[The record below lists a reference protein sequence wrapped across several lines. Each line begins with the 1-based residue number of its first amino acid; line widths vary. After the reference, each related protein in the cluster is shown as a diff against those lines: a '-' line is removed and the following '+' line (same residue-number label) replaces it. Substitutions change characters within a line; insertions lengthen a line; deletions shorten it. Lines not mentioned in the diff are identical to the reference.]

1 MDKQVPPLARWAS
14 PQSHSVPGIHAAG
27 LPDERVSYRRRRN
40 QVDLQNRANSLLQLE
55 TQPSLLTDKCR
66 RQKGRRTSETGRA
79 SPVATRQRQHPTQP
93 CSEQQ
98 ENLHQEHMKHYREKA
113 PRMRAAGKAR
123 LKSPGSASATGNE
136 FKRRIGKLLCLPD
149 SALTVP
155 LPPWSHSIDLSG
167 SQDSWRKMAAGGGYL
182 EVRAPGNTSGIIIS
196 RFSGQWLSARPYAG
210 VGSSHRQAH

>member
-14 PQSHSVPGIHAAG
+14 PQSHSVPGIHTAG

-55 TQPSLLTDKCR
+55 TQPSPLTDKCR

-98 ENLHQEHMKHYREKA
+98 ENLHQEHMKHYRKTGTSHARSWKCETQIT
-113 PRMRAAGKAR
+113 RVSLCHRRDWEAA
-123 LKSPGSASATGNE
+123 
-136 FKRRIGKLLCLPD
+136 
-149 SALTVP
+149 VP
-155 LPPWSHSIDLSG
+155 S
-167 SQDSWRKMAAGGGYL
+167 
-182 EVRAPGNTSGIIIS
+182 
-196 RFSGQWLSARPYAG
+196 
-210 VGSSHRQAH
+210 

>member
-1 MDKQVPPLARWAS
+1 MDKQVPLLARWAS

-55 TQPSLLTDKCR
+55 TQPSPLTDKCR

-98 ENLHQEHMKHYREKA
+98 ENLHQEHMKHYWKTGTA
-113 PRMRAAGKAR
+113 HAR
-123 LKSPGSASATGNE
+123 
-136 FKRRIGKLLCLPD
+136 
-149 SALTVP
+149 
-155 LPPWSHSIDLSG
+155 
-167 SQDSWRKMAAGGGYL
+167 SWKV
-182 EVRAPGNTSGIIIS
+182 ETQITKVRPSVRSIIS
-196 RFSGQWLSARPYAG
+196 FGSISAWSPISPSILHTYITLSCMAYPVTDWTG
-210 VGSSHRQAH
+210 GSKENLKRQFWPTLWSLSPILHR

>member
-14 PQSHSVPGIHAAG
+14 PQSHSVPGIHTAG

-55 TQPSLLTDKCR
+55 TQPSPLTDKCR

-79 SPVATRQRQHPTQP
+79 SPAATRQRQHPTQP

-167 SQDSWRKMAAGGGYL
+167 SQDSWRKMAAGWGLFGGESTWKFL
-182 EVRAPGNTSGIIIS
+182 GNHHLPFLWTV
-196 RFSGQWLSARPYAG
+196 AE
-210 VGSSHRQAH
+210 RQALCWRWL